1 MNLRNE
7 RDLYIP
13 KYKSLIMGFKMV
25 LKGRFSRKQR
35 ASKITLIKGKV
46 PLNTFKMKVD
56 YSFAHITLK
65 NSEISL
71 KFYLY
76 KSPGYEIFKRYL
88 VI

>member
-1 MNLRNE
+1 
-7 RDLYIP
+7 
-13 KYKSLIMGFKMV
+13 MGFKMV

-46 PLNTFKMKVD
+46 PLNTFKMRVG

-65 NSEISL
+65 NSAISL
-71 KFYLY
+71 KLYLY
-76 KSPGYEIFKRYL
+76 KAAGYDIYKRYL